1 MHRSIII
8 QRSLV
13 LTYLLFICLACISNA
28 SLLRQRTRRQN
39 RYNKNNA
46 RPRNKIERQIQ
57 PKHPSQ
63 STTQLGTITMTH
75 ATPSHVEPPPL
86 HITLRINKNQ
96 NKINGRPIEVTHI
109 TKVENNET
117 EHKSLN
123 EQQNKIESEPIVEK
137 HIAKIKLPC
146 QDAPDD
152 YYKEDSDEEDPKIR
166 VEKLALKQY
175 KYLSTLMESSAWDS
189 TRNICNET
197 EHKLKKEE
205 KKPPDD
211 YIYCCKD

>member
-1 MHRSIII
+1 MHRSLITARII
-8 QRSLV
+8 V
-13 LTYLLFICLACISNA
+13 LTYLLFICLAWAANA
-28 SLLRQRTRRQN
+28 TLLRQRTRRQN

-46 RPRNKIERQIQ
+46 RPKNKIEHHLQ

-63 STTQLGTITMTH
+63 SATKVGTITMTH

-96 NKINGRPIEVTHI
+96 NNINGRPIEVTHI
-109 TKVENNET
+109 TKVESNET

-123 EQQNKIESEPIVEK
+123 EQQNKVGREPIEEK
-137 HIAKIKLPC
+137 HVPKIKLPC

-152 YYKEDSDEEDPKIR
+152 YYKEDPDEEDPKRR

-175 KYLSTLMESSAWDS
+175 KYLSTLMESSAWDLN
-189 TRNICNET
+189 RNICNET

-205 KKPPDD
+205 KEPPDD
-211 YIYCCKD
+211 FIYCCND